1 MRFLAV
7 LVILLVLSGLSAA
20 QTENPDEDQ
29 AHPLDAK
36 ALIEAG
42 IDSNSR
48 RFFRPRLRF
57 TFPICKGDLYME
69 MDYLQRINRDLKGEV
84 DFWLSAG
91 YIWPFT
97 NELCLESSIRHF
109 CRHITSVEHSQI
121 MDVNEFTGSI
131 FYRKPVF
138 RLGFGG
144 GIYLTDSEPYSS
156 LLLMSIELPHLL
168 KSEFSLSGKLKIVDL
183 DIILPTLELSC
194 ALNKNIDLFVRHTKE
209 YGYRP
214 MTYTGLRLISQDK
227 SGHYI
232 KKLAFRA
239 GANAFYN
246 HYKVAANH
254 EVRIEFMGEKLRR
267 LLLYLDA
274 YIPIHN
280 TSDFLGPFRPD
291 KILYPFVMEYERKTD
306 LGLFLSGYCR
316 YEITMPVDIKQEFSS
331 NLGIGLGIKNQSD
344 FSRLNKNLRF
354 KIFAGKNFTYKY
366 DFQTWIGLNTTQNP
380 LDIGVDLKIRA
391 NWEQTVWGMEI
402 FVLFGKKVN
411 IRPFIMAQQ
420 STFPRDNRSKD
431 TRISVGV
438 ELIKWY

>member
-1 MRFLAV
+1 MT
-7 LVILLVLSGLSAA
+7 VILILLLLPLSSTA
-20 QTENPDEDQ
+20 QIISSQKERANPD
-29 AHPLDAK
+29 AR
-36 ALIEAG
+36 ALIEVG

-57 TFPICKGDLYME
+57 TYPLFKGTLYAE
-69 MDYLQRINRDLKGEV
+69 MDYLQRINRDLKGEI
-84 DFWLSAG
+84 DFWLNAG
-91 YIWPFT
+91 YVKPLT
-97 NELCLESSIRHF
+97 NELYLEGSIRHF

-121 MDVNEFTGSI
+121 LDVNEFTGKI
-131 FYRKPVF
+131 FYQKPMF
-138 RLGFGG
+138 KLGFGAG
-144 GIYLTDSEPYSS
+144 SYLKDSEPYES

-168 KSEFSLSGKLKIVDL
+168 KSEFSLSGELKIVDL
-183 DIILPTLELSC
+183 NIILPTFELSC
-194 ALNKNIDLFVRHTKE
+194 NLNQNIDLFIRYTKE

-214 MTYTGLRLISQDK
+214 MTYTGLRLISQEK

-232 KKLAFRA
+232 KKLGFRA
-239 GANAFYN
+239 GANAIYN

-254 EVRIEFMGEKLRR
+254 EVRIEFMDEKLRR

-306 LGLFLSGYCR
+306 LGIFLSGYCR
-316 YEITMPVDIKQEFSS
+316 YEITMPVDIKEEFSS
-331 NLGIGLGIKNQSD
+331 NLGIGLGIKNQPD
-344 FSRLNKNLRF
+344 FSKLKKKIRF
-354 KIFAGKNFTYKY
+354 QICAGKNFSHKY
-366 DFQTWIGLNTTQNP
+366 DLQTWIGLNTTQNP
-380 LDIGVDLKIRA
+380 LDIGVDLKLRA
-391 NWEQTVWGMEI
+391 NQEQRIWGLEI

-420 STFPRDNRSKD
+420 STFLRDHRSKD
-431 TRISVGV
+431 TRISVGF